1 MTKSI
6 LTALLFMFSLPFFSC
21 ESDEDPTSTE
31 TEETEEVQLGANS
44 VVFSDDNMVCTPFFG
59 APVISAQGILSVIMN
74 PCQNSSSKLDGYF
87 KYGGRPMA
95 GTYTVVGT
103 AGTFPIATN
112 IGATEYSMV
121 FYNHYSSELYSTS
134 GTVVLTVNADDNTKL
149 DMVWTDVT
157 MEAGDGYSVK
167 FSGKFTGI

>member
-6 LTALLFMFSLPFFSC
+6 LTASLFLFSLLFFSC

-31 TEETEEVQLGANS
+31 TEETEEVELGANE
-44 VVFSDDNMVCTPFFG
+44 VVFSDDNLVCTPFFG

-74 PCQNSSSKLDGYF
+74 QCQNSSSKLDGYF
-87 KYGGRPMA
+87 QYGSRPAA

-103 AGTFPIATN
+103 AGTFPNAAN
-112 IGATEYSMV
+112 LGATGYSMV

-134 GTVVLTVNADDNTKL
+134 GTVELTVNADDNTKL